1 MKKEI
6 SDLLGILGYQFND
19 VINYDEISN
28 LDNIIK
34 QISSNNLKNFL
45 FYNGIGISNYLENME
60 MIYKDLVKLTKIRP
74 SEKLLIKARKQYIY
88 LSDIFYNIVGI
99 PQKSFIEFIDN
110 WDLVEKEQLYQSI
123 ISDDLDDY
131 LYSEEKSGIIMN
143 QRQTTGK
150 ETPRKIRKAS
160 MSKYQDKNNKGRN
173 NINIINL
180 DENSDDNCDYDNE
193 SESINDNE
201 CENSIKYKKANLKIK
216 NTREVSLN
224 YNNYEKNLIYLKNM
238 VRKIIFNRFIYN
250 IFIDIQKKNLGK
262 DEDSK
267 SFKVYTI
274 SKGISNNS
282 EKDSIS
288 SQNVEVILLNPILIV

>member
-1 MKKEI
+1 
-6 SDLLGILGYQFND
+6 
-19 VINYDEISN
+19 
-28 LDNIIK
+28 
-34 QISSNNLKNFL
+34 
-45 FYNGIGISNYLENME
+45 ME

-74 SEKLLIKARKQYIY
+74 NEKLLIKARRQYIY

-110 WDLVEKEQLYQSI
+110 WELVEKEQLYQSI

-131 LYSEEKSGIIMN
+131 LYSEEKSGMIMN
-143 QRQTTGK
+143 QRQTKGK
-150 ETPRKIRKAS
+150 ETPRKVRKAS
-160 MSKYQDKNNKGRN
+160 ISKYQDKNNKGRN
-173 NINIINL
+173 NINKINI
-180 DENSDDNCDYDNE
+180 DENSDDNSDYDNE

-201 CENSIKYKKANLKIK
+201 PENSIKFKEANLKIK
-216 NTREVSLN
+216 KAREISLN
-224 YNNYEKNLIYLKNM
+224 YNNYENNLIYLKNM
-238 VRKIIFNRFIYN
+238 VRKLIFNRFIYN
-250 IFIDIQKKNLGK
+250 IFIDIHKNNLGK

-282 EKDSIS
+282 KKDRTS

>member
-74 SEKLLIKARKQYIY
+74 SEKLLIKARRQYIY

-216 NTREVSLN
+216 NIREVSLN

>member
-1 MKKEI
+1 
-6 SDLLGILGYQFND
+6 
-19 VINYDEISN
+19 
-28 LDNIIK
+28 
-34 QISSNNLKNFL
+34 
-45 FYNGIGISNYLENME
+45 
-60 MIYKDLVKLTKIRP
+60 
-74 SEKLLIKARKQYIY
+74 
-88 LSDIFYNIVGI
+88 
-99 PQKSFIEFIDN
+99 
-110 WDLVEKEQLYQSI
+110 
-123 ISDDLDDY
+123 
-131 LYSEEKSGIIMN
+131 MN

-216 NTREVSLN
+216 NIREVSLN

-238 VRKIIFNRFIYN
+238 VRKLIFNRFIYN